1 MTEKAKWLPQSDNT
15 GRAASRSLYTT
26 PKLREVTVMSR
37 IAAVV
42 GCKSGWYVLRE
53 NPLPGPWNW
62 FTASSFEQLMERL
75 ESYDVIAIDIPLSV
89 VEVEEAAS
97 SATKTSIHERYRH
110 PEDKIREVHEYIRA
124 NPGNAHF
131 LYEVHPHLSFL
142 ELEGGVGHSSKDRQS
157 LRLRDR
163 LSCLC
168 DVYPSGTLYDALTE
182 FPRAEVSKIDIMDA
196 FGMLW
201 SAKRIA
207 TSRAER
213 LPSTPVYDA
222 RGFDMAIWY

>member
-1 MTEKAKWLPQSDNT
+1 
-15 GRAASRSLYTT
+15 
-26 PKLREVTVMSR
+26 MSR

-42 GCKSGWYVLRE
+42 GCKEGWYVLRE
-53 NPLPGPWNW
+53 TPLPGPWHW
-62 FTASSFEQLMERL
+62 FIASSFEKAMQRL
-75 ESYDVIAIDIPLSV
+75 ESYDVIALDVPLSV
-89 VEVEEAAS
+89 YEIE
-97 SATKTSIHERYRH
+97 SANDSTGGIHERYRH
-110 PEDKIREVHEYIRA
+110 PASKVQEVHDYIRA
-124 NPGNAHF
+124 HPGIAHYLF
-131 LYEVHPHLSFL
+131 EVHPNLSFL
-142 ELEGGVGHSSKDRQS
+142 ELEGGFSISDQRRDK

-168 DVYPSGTLYDALTE
+168 DVYPSGTLYDALTAY
-182 FPRAEVSKIDIMDA
+182 PRSEVGKVDILDA